1 MVAVPL
7 LPPLAAVSVADPGAI
22 AVTNPL
28 PPNVATPALLEVH
41 VMLGPVSTLPLA
53 SFSVATSCWVPPT
66 GNDAAPGATL
76 TDATRAAVA
85 VLPVATF
92 EKAPNTA
99 FTFKV
104 PRYVTSS
111 RSYAVPVVRPRTVH
125 ARRAPMAVPAT
136 GVAQVPRLTLGT
148 DPPHT
153 RGVGA
158 SRMS

>member
-92 EKAPNTA
+92 DKAPKDRKSTRLN
-99 FTFKV
+99 
-104 PRYVTSS
+104 SS
-111 RSYAVPVVRPRTVH
+111 HSQISYAVFC
-125 ARRAPMAVPAT
+125 
-136 GVAQVPRLTLGT
+136 LKK
-148 DPPHT
+148 
-153 RGVGA
+153 
-158 SRMS
+158 